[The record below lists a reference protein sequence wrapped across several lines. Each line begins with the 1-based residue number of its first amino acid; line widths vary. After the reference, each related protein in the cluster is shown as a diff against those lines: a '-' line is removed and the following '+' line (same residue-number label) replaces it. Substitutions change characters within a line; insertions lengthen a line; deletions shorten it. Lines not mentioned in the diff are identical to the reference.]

1 MNSAIA
7 KNVSIKTNTFVKSG
21 MIISAL
27 NVLNMESSV
36 CLREMWRSLNV
47 IIDGGRLVK
56 KECEICNKKSANNV

>member
-27 NVLNMESSV
+27 NVSNIFSV
-36 CLREMWRSLNV
+36 LARNVASLNV

-56 KECEICNKKSANNV
+56 KECEICNQKSANNV

>member
-27 NVLNMESSV
+27 NVSNIFSV
-36 CLREMWRSLNV
+36 LARNVASLNV